1 MSVLYNRI
9 MELCKAQN
17 ITGYRLCKD
26 IGLTPAALTDLK
38 MGRKKELSAKNT
50 DKIAT
55 YFGVSVGYLLG
66 TETEKAPIPEDE
78 RQKELDR
85 LATEIREQTRMIK
98 TVVDSTYNFYLSL
111 RELAK
116 MDDPIPRYIA
126 LNPKQES
133 DIQLKIAALVD
144 KFMKNATAQEKSDF
158 LSELTEIEEEF
169 RRKMEDTAETP
180 YPTPEEIEAYGEMAK
195 NLAMQQFLS
204 EEKPDVQA
212 SSAKES
218 DAG

>member
-1 MSVLYNRI
+1 MNSVERVRQV
-9 MELCKAQN
+9 CKEKK
-17 ITGYRLCKD
+17 IPISRLERDLGYSNGYIGQLRKGVFPTDRLVE
-26 IGLTPAALTDLK
+26 IA
-38 MGRKKELSAKNT
+38 RYLS
-50 DKIAT
+50 
-55 YFGVSVGYLLG
+55 VPVEYLLD
-66 TETEKAPIPEDE
+66 TEKAPIPEDE
-78 RQKELDR
+78 RQKGIDR
-85 LATEIREQTRMIK
+85 LATEIREQTRMMK

-116 MDDPIPRYIA
+116 MDDPIPRYVA
-126 LNPKQES
+126 FNPNQES
-133 DIQLKIAALVD
+133 DIKLKIAALVD

-169 RRKMEDTAETP
+169 RRKMENPSETP

-204 EEKPDVQA
+204 EEKPDAQA

-218 DAG
+218 DVG

>member
-1 MSVLYNRI
+1 MNSVERVRQV
-9 MELCKAQN
+9 CKEKK
-17 ITGYRLCKD
+17 IPISRLERDLGYSNGYIGQLRKGVFPTDRLVE
-26 IGLTPAALTDLK
+26 IA
-38 MGRKKELSAKNT
+38 RYLS
-50 DKIAT
+50 
-55 YFGVSVGYLLG
+55 VPVEYLLD
-66 TETEKAPIPEDE
+66 TEKAPIPEDE

-85 LATEIREQTRMIK
+85 LATEIREQTRMMK

-126 LNPKQES
+126 FNPNQES
-133 DIQLKIAALVD
+133 DIKLKIAALVD

-169 RRKMEDTAETP
+169 RRKMENPSETP

-204 EEKPDVQA
+204 EEKPDAPA

-218 DAG
+218 DVG